1 MKINKT
7 LSEKLKNNENDKN
20 FKVQNE
26 KQQQLL
32 EPHKSET
39 DEIFDKKASLTN
51 NKQNGVFKHKLKMY
65 KNFLNN
71 SKNTHNTRKQ
81 IQQEIRD
88 KIKLQE
94 QDINF
99 TLNDIVG
106 SRSEQFNEIIKLKG
120 LTPEQVKL
128 IKDIRRRGKNKLAAQ
143 VCRKR
148 KLESIDSL
156 NEDVKNLTENLALQE
171 TQNNK
176 IRTEVS
182 F

>member
-1 MKINKT
+1 
-7 LSEKLKNNENDKN
+7 
-20 FKVQNE
+20 
-26 KQQQLL
+26 
-32 EPHKSET
+32 
-39 DEIFDKKASLTN
+39 
-51 NKQNGVFKHKLKMY
+51 MY